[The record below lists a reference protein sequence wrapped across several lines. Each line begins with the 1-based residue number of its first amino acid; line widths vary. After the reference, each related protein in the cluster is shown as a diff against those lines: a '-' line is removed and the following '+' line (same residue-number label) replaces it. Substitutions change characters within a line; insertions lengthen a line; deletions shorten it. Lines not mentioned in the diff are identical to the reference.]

1 MKRGA
6 YMEILKTVGLK
17 KYYGKDASLVKALD
31 GVDMS
36 VEEGEFVAVA
46 GTSGSGKSTLLH
58 MLGGLDLPYAGKS
71 FCERKGYFRP

>member
-17 KYYGKDASLVKALD
+17 KYYRKDAGLVKALD

-36 VEEGEFVAVA
+36 VGEG
-46 GTSGSGKSTLLH
+46 
-58 MLGGLDLPYAGKS
+58 
-71 FCERKGYFRP
+71 

>member
-1 MKRGA
+1 
-6 YMEILKTVGLK
+6 MEILKTVGLK

-46 GTSGSGKSTLLH
+46 GTSGSGDYVKIRLS
-58 MLGGLDLPYAGKS
+58 
-71 FCERKGYFRP
+71 